1 MYFLRMNF
9 SLVTA
14 FFFGFF
20 LLVSCDKDYHA
31 AGSELLSETGLESQS
46 YEAPVFSYQRKVDYF
61 QTDGLPLA
69 QLGRIEIPGLGT
81 TEASITAKLT
91 SAIDPVFG
99 NFSQQSEIDGDASNP
114 AVINENETITNV
126 YLEIPFF
133 NNRDDKD
140 ADGVIDALD
149 VDPEDRDSDTD
160 GDGVSDYS
168 ETTANLNPLS
178 QDSDGDGILD
188 SVDLDN
194 SSYEYEN
201 STYQIDSIYG
211 NRESSFNLKVYELKY
226 FLSKYD
232 PATDFEKESNY
243 FSNTDFY
250 ERGFYG
256 DKLHDDP
263 VQLNFEELRFLYQ
276 YDDPATEDVDE
287 RQKIGARL
295 TPRIRVPLD
304 HAFFQEKILDQEGQ
318 TVFSDEES
326 FSTHLRG
333 LIIQTDQLSDDLYM
347 LLDIRN
353 AQIRIEYEYDEV
365 DTKGTVATSDDT
377 TSKSTDTFL
386 LPFGL
391 HFNTIRQEQLSPELD
406 QEIMA
411 TQANTPS
418 QKMYLAGNG
427 IFSTLRLFEPDLEGR
442 NTLDVLRENDW
453 IINEV
458 NMVLYVD
465 QSVYS
470 GLESSLLPDR
480 LYLYKYKTG
489 APLTD
494 FNIDNT
500 ANDEIRNRDKYIYGG
515 ILEKDDAGRPY
526 RYTFKITDHVNRL
539 IRNDSTN
546 VELGLVP
553 SSGINNINSKRAEL
567 MDQQFINYPSTGI
580 LNPKGVILHGH
591 NSQTNPAGDLKLEIF
606 YTAY

>member
-99 NFSQQSEIDGDASNP
+99 NFSQQSEIDGDTSNP

-160 GDGVSDYS
+160 GDGVSDYN

-256 DKLHDDP
+256 DKLHDAP

-377 TSKSTDTFL
+377 TSKSTDTFM

-465 QSVYS
+465 QSVYN

-500 ANDEIRNRDKYIYGG
+500 TNDEIRNRDKYIYGG

-526 RYTFKITDHVNRL
+526 RYTFKITDHVNSL